1 MQYQPRVPHPSRTL
15 LVPLMAATLGAAVA
29 TATFAVVNID
39 DEASVSV
46 PTPAVQSAPPSDAVA
61 GQRNDAGPVEGAA
74 QQSISRAVDAQAA
87 AVAAAQVDSTPRYD
101 GGPVEGAAQQSI
113 SQAVDSQVAAVAAAQ
128 VDATP
133 RYDGGPNEGSSAST
147 IAQPAEQ
154 SAGAAPFSGTRP

>member
-1 MQYQPRVPHPSRTL
+1 MQYQPRVPHPTRAL

-39 DEASVSV
+39 EEASVSV

-74 QQSISRAVDAQAA
+74 QQSISQAVDSQAAA
-87 AVAAAQVDSTPRYD
+87 AVAAQVD
-101 GGPVEGAAQQSI
+101 G
-113 SQAVDSQVAAVAAAQ
+113 
-128 VDATP
+128 TP

>member
-1 MQYQPRVPHPSRTL
+1 MQYQPQVPHPSRAL

-61 GQRNDAGPVEGAA
+61 GQRNDGGPVEGGA
-74 QQSISRAVDAQAA
+74 QQSMSRAADAQIAELAA
-87 AVAAAQVDSTPRYD
+87 ARVDSTPRYD
-101 GGPVEGAAQQSI
+101 GGPNEGSSASTIAQPAA
-113 SQAVDSQVAAVAAAQ
+113 ARVDS
-128 VDATP
+128 TP

-154 SAGAAPFSGTRP
+154 SAESVPFSGTRP